1 LILQKVMDLHVLFL
15 VLCMEDS
22 LYKFFYT
29 KFGRILFTCSFDPLG
44 FNWILVIQVG
54 VSAPNF
60 AVGKADS
67 KFF

>member
-1 LILQKVMDLHVLFL
+1 MFCSWFYAWKIL
-15 VLCMEDS
+15 CTS
-22 LYKFFYT
+22 FFYT